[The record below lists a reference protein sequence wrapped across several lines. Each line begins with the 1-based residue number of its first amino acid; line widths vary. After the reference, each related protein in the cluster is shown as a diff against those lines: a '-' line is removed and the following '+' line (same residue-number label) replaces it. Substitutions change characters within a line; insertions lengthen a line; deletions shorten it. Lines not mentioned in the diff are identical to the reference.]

1 MKQRLGIAMTLACH
15 PDFIILDE
23 PINGLDPEGIID
35 IRELVLKLNKE
46 RRITFLISSHY
57 LDELSKIASH
67 YGFLNNGAIIEEIS
81 SKTLEK
87 KLECRIELKVNNSKD
102 FVKFF
107 EENNITYEIIN
118 EKTINIYGKQSLP
131 EIIIKASKENLMIED
146 ANKFEETLENY
157 YMNLIGGDDND

>member
-1 MKQRLGIAMTLACH
+1 MILVSH

-57 LDELSKIASH
+57 LDELSKIATH
-67 YGFLNNGAIIEEIS
+67 YGFLNNGAIIQEIS
-81 SKTLEK
+81 SKDLNK
-87 KLECRIELKVNNSKD
+87 KLECRIELKVENAKE
-102 FVKFF
+102 FVSFF
-107 EENNITYEIIN
+107 EENSISYEVIN
-118 EKTINIYGKQSLP
+118 DKTINVYGKQNLP
-131 EIIIKASKENLMIED
+131 ELITKASKKNLIIKD

-157 YMNLIGGDDND
+157 YMNLIGGDSND